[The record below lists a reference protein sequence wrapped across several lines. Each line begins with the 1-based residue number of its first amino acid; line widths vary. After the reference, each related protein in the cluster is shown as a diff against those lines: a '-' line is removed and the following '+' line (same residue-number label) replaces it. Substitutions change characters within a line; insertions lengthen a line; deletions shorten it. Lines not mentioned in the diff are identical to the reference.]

1 MTRLKFAVPRNAW
14 LRLVVLS
21 LSVVCPAPALAV
33 DALTIVQVE
42 EDWELV
48 VLTPETN
55 SNSPQVTSAMSPIGG
70 DTPAYMSFELNYR
83 SLPDYATG
91 GLHLHAWD
99 GDYLRGSAHSQP
111 QVQLRTDAEVV
122 SWTQSMTLINGQLI
136 YAVTNGNST
145 TWGAFGNGDLQLTV
159 ATNLTNFSS
168 YNPEHSVLGSGI
180 GFGANRVSSL
190 VLKRV
195 RFITSTGEMYEL
207 EVNYGV
213 LAARAE

>member
-1 MTRLKFAVPRNAW
+1 MTRLKTVVARNAW

-21 LSVVCPAPALAV
+21 LSTVCPAPALA
-33 DALTIVQVE
+33 DGLSIVQVE
-42 EDWELV
+42 EDWQLV
-48 VLTPETN
+48 VSTPETN

-83 SLPDYATG
+83 SLPDYEIG

-99 GDYLRGSAHSQP
+99 GDYLRGSVHTQP
-111 QVQLRTDAEVV
+111 EVQLRTDHEVV
-122 SWTQSMTLINGQLI
+122 TWTQSMTLVNGQLT

-145 TWGAFGNGDLQLTV
+145 TWGTFGTGDLQLTV
-159 ATNLTNFSS
+159 ATNLTDFSS

-180 GFGANRVSSL
+180 GFGSNRVSSL

-195 RFITSTGEMYEL
+195 RFITSNGEMYEL
-207 EVNYGV
+207 EVNYNV
-213 LAARAE
+213 LETRDE